1 MRFFELVKD
10 KIPMLYS
17 NKIHCV
23 NGFMVLKI
31 FFNGFFLSYVNVRVF
46 MVKLS
51 FFLSF
56 SLQNLSKIKFSI
68 FIASDVLHLSRILK
82 LHLLKK
88 KEIKDKLD
96 VLVFMA
102 TSDVTDWN

>member
-1 MRFFELVKD
+1 
-10 KIPMLYS
+10 
-17 NKIHCV
+17 
-23 NGFMVLKI
+23 
-31 FFNGFFLSYVNVRVF
+31 

-68 FIASDVLHLSRILK
+68 FIASDVLHL
-82 LHLLKK
+82 LKK

>member
-1 MRFFELVKD
+1 
-10 KIPMLYS
+10 
-17 NKIHCV
+17 
-23 NGFMVLKI
+23 
-31 FFNGFFLSYVNVRVF
+31 

-82 LHLLKK
+82 LHLLEK

-96 VLVFMA
+96 VLAFMA
-102 TSDVTDWN
+102 TSDVTDWNCSCTNWYGGQITRDRRPHALKSVKQVRWLNSGVYYY